1 MTQTPR
7 KARTFVSAEEFASG
21 HSRRKPTLPSLF
33 LSRSLSISFSCHVLL
48 SNLLSFPFLYIYPQ
62 TMLLR
67 PLEEDCRPADGAFDR
82 LRVSLGLLST
92 PVAAPGMLS

>member
-1 MTQTPR
+1 
-7 KARTFVSAEEFASG
+7 
-21 HSRRKPTLPSLF
+21 
-33 LSRSLSISFSCHVLL
+33 
-48 SNLLSFPFLYIYPQ
+48 
-62 TMLLR
+62 MLLR